1 MMGSIYRV
9 QIRHLACI
17 KLALSGAVMAVAAGG
32 ALVPPWLETRYGVWY
47 FVVSEEAWEGREDE
61 MPAQTA
67 THSSQP
73 EALT

>member
-32 ALVPPWLETRYGVWY
+32 ALVPPWLETRYGV
-47 FVVSEEAWEGREDE
+47 
-61 MPAQTA
+61 
-67 THSSQP
+67 
-73 EALT
+73 